1 MTTSEETT
9 TTAQEN
15 PNGSD
20 PDPQTG
26 SDPLNPAESLATAAH
41 GEVDFNTLSKIRD
54 LLFGQ
59 QIRNQEQRLDQLEQ
73 RLDQA
78 CADLREQTNQR
89 LQVLEISLRTELQ
102 TLRQQLQAN
111 HQSQTLAIT
120 QLEDNLTALGL
131 ETSHKQ
137 EELKTLLMDEI
148 QVLQRVDIDNRNHLA
163 SLFSE
168 LAVNLRVDS

>member
-1 MTTSEETT
+1 MTISEQTT
-9 TTAQEN
+9 TTAQES
-15 PNGSD
+15 PHLSASDLHLSSD
-20 PDPQTG
+20 PPT
-26 SDPLNPAESLATAAH
+26 SAEGLAAAAH
-41 GEVDFNTLSKIRD
+41 GEVDFNTLNKIRD

-78 CADLREQTNQR
+78 CADLRDQTNQR
-89 LQVLEISLRTELQ
+89 LQALETSLRTELQ

-120 QLEDNLTALGL
+120 QLEENLTSLG
-131 ETSHKQ
+131 TDVTHKQ
-137 EELKTLLMDEI
+137 EELRTLLMHEI
-148 QVLQRVDIDNRNHLA
+148 QALHRVDTDNRNHLA

>member
-1 MTTSEETT
+1 MTISEETT

-15 PNGSD
+15 PNSSAPDPQLGSD
-20 PDPQTG
+20 PPT
-26 SDPLNPAESLATAAH
+26 SAEELAAAAH

-78 CADLREQTNQR
+78 CADLRDQTNQR
-89 LQVLEISLRTELQ
+89 LQALETSLRTELQ

-120 QLEDNLTALGL
+120 QLEENLTALKA

-137 EELKTLLMDEI
+137 EELKALLKEES
-148 QVLQRVDIDNRNHLA
+148 QALQRVDIDNRNHLA

-168 LAVNLRVDS
+168 LVVNLRVDS